1 MIGILGALGFAMLKN
16 PGTTAKYTA
25 KAFGTGRDALRLGG
39 KGLDKMGKYGDYTRT
54 ALKTGVGGYLG
65 YQAGGMVGDFA
76 ADAYLAYEGD
86 TESTQRTAA
95 SMRTSGRLGGA
106 LLGAGLSNAGAIMGG
121 VGAASGSIARGVG
134 AASGSIASGVKA
146 ASSSVGAGLT
156 KYPKSYMR
164 SRYTRKQMKSMQFS
178 ALHPSRLSNTG
189 VLSSPMT
196 PPSWMGPVAS
206 PTPFTAET
214 FRKGRRVISKR
225 RKGSYIDRFGD
236 AMQDTVGPLHLLGQA
251 SNHLISRTVS
261 AGFTAVEKVNDFLNG
276 GMLELPGKFFA
287 YANRGDLQV
296 APMLSLG
303 GRASRVAKKPV
314 RDGFLKKRL
323 DPSPQGLRPGKRS
336 FKTELGFGAAGLFA
350 SVPIVI
356 GMESQMPSNK
366 VSAEGNITGIGS
378 SPRGGISPEL
388 QMSTQGLTLGIHNKR
403 KSRLM

>member
-1 MIGILGALGFAMLKN
+1 
-16 PGTTAKYTA
+16 
-25 KAFGTGRDALRLGG
+25 
-39 KGLDKMGKYGDYTRT
+39 
-54 ALKTGVGGYLG
+54 
-65 YQAGGMVGDFA
+65 
-76 ADAYLAYEGD
+76 
-86 TESTQRTAA
+86 
-95 SMRTSGRLGGA
+95 MRTSGRLGGA
-106 LLGAGLSNAGAIMGG
+106 LLGAGLPNAGAIMGG
-121 VGAASGSIARGVG
+121 IGNATGGLAGGGARVAGSISNSSRSLVKGASSWNPKLASWNPKSGSWRPTGRPRGMND
-134 AASGSIASGVKA
+134 
-146 ASSSVGAGLT
+146 GL
-156 KYPKSYMR
+156 
-164 SRYTRKQMKSMQFS
+164 
-178 ALHPSRLSNTG
+178 A
-189 VLSSPMT
+189 
-196 PPSWMGPVAS
+196 
-206 PTPFTAET
+206 
-214 FRKGRRVISKR
+214 
-225 RKGSYIDRFGD
+225 
-236 AMQDTVGPLHLLGQA
+236 PLRLLGEA
-251 SNHLISRTVS
+251 SNNLISRTVS
-261 AGFTAVEKVNDFLNG
+261 AGFTAVEKANDFLNGGMLELPGKFFAYANRGYLQVAPMLLSGGRAIGEASNNLISRTVSAGFTAVEKANDFLNG